1 MRAPRAGLV
10 LLLLLVVPL
19 TACGGKTE
27 KPLQI
32 GAVVAEL
39 RDVELQNDA
48 IDLMRGMGLADVARV
63 DAAWRR
69 GQTTMD
75 SGERSDI
82 RDGID
87 KATAAGIDVYLSLY
101 PGGSSQTPMTDR
113 DRADFASWVV
123 DAVKAMPNLHHVIIG
138 NEPNLNL
145 FWMPQFGASGQDLA
159 AAGYERLLARTY
171 DAVKQVAPKVEV
183 LGGALAH
190 SGTDKPGTDRD
201 THSPGR
207 FILDLGAA
215 YRASH
220 RTKPIMDAFTYH
232 PYMERSDLP
241 PTLRHRRS
249 KTLTI
254 ADYPRLVSYLG
265 RAFDGTGQKGA
276 DIPIVYDEFGV
287 EAKIPPTRASE
298 YRGREPASTHP
309 VSERTQ
315 AEYYADAFRL
325 ASCQPTV
332 RAIMIFQLVDSPMRS
347 SFQSGVVYADR
358 SAPRSGAAEIADAAA
373 RYRERKNCG

>member
-1 MRAPRAGLV
+1 MRARAGLV
-10 LLLLLVVPL
+10 LVLLVVTL

-27 KPLQI
+27 QPLQI

-39 RDVELQNDA
+39 RYVETQDDA
-48 IDLMRGMGLADVARV
+48 IVLMKGAGLADVARV

-75 SGERSDI
+75 PGMRSDI

-87 KATAAGIDVYLSLY
+87 KAQAAGIEVYLSLY
-101 PGGSSQTPMTDR
+101 PDGSSQTPITDR
-113 DRADFASWVV
+113 DRADFAAWVV
-123 DAVKAMPNLHHVIIG
+123 DGIKAMPNLKHVIIG

-145 FWMPQFGASGQDLA
+145 FWMPQFGASGQDVA
-159 AAGYERLLARTY
+159 AAAYARLLARTY
-171 DAVKQVAPKVEV
+171 DAVKRVSPQVEV

-190 SGTDKPGTDRD
+190 SGADKPEAGRD

-207 FILDLGAA
+207 FILDLGTA

-241 PTLRHRRS
+241 PTFRHPRS

-254 ADYPRLVSYLG
+254 ADYPRLLSFLE

-276 DIPIVYDEFGV
+276 DIQIVYDEFGV
-287 EAKIPPTRASE
+287 
-298 YRGREPASTHP
+298 
-309 VSERTQ
+309 
-315 AEYYADAFRL
+315 
-325 ASCQPTV
+325 
-332 RAIMIFQLVDSPMRS
+332 
-347 SFQSGVVYADR
+347 
-358 SAPRSGAAEIADAAA
+358 
-373 RYRERKNCG
+373 

>member
-1 MRAPRAGLV
+1 MRARAALV
-10 LLLLLVVPL
+10 LLLLVVPL
-19 TACGGKTE
+19 TACGGSTK

-39 RDVELQNDA
+39 RYVEFQDDA
-48 IDLMRGMGLADVARV
+48 IELMKGAGLADVARV

-75 SGERSDI
+75 PGMRSDL

-87 KATAAGIDVYLSLY
+87 KAKAAGIDVYLSLY
-101 PGGSSQTPMTDR
+101 PEGSSQTPVTDR
-113 DRADFASWVV
+113 DRADFAAWVV
-123 DAVKAMPNLHHVIIG
+123 DAVAAMPNLRHVIIG

-145 FWMPQFGASGQDLA
+145 FWMPQFGLSGRDLA
-159 AAGYERLLARTY
+159 AVGYERLLARTY
-171 DAVKQVAPKVEV
+171 DAVKGAAPQVEV

-190 SGTDKPGTDRD
+190 SGADKPGTGRD
-201 THSPGR
+201 THSPAR

-232 PYMERSDLP
+232 PYMERSDLS
-241 PTLRHRRS
+241 PTLRHPQS

-254 ADYPRLVSYLG
+254 ADYARLVSLLG
-265 RAFDGTGQKGA
+265 RAFDGTGQAGTTL
-276 DIPIVYDEFGV
+276 PIVYDEFGV
-287 EAKIPPTRASE
+287 EAHVPAAHSSE

-309 VSERTQ
+309 VSETTQ
-315 AEYYADAFRL
+315 AAYYAAAFRL
-325 ASCQPTV
+325 AACQPTV
-332 RAIMIFQLVDSPMRS
+332 RAIMIFQLVDSPLRS
-347 SFQSGVVYADR
+347 GFQSGVFYADR
-358 SAPRSGAAEIADAAA
+358 YTPRSTRARIAAAAA
-373 RYRERKNCG
+373 RYRERKDCG

>member
-1 MRAPRAGLV
+1 MRARAALV
-10 LLLLLVVPL
+10 LLLLVVPL
-19 TACGGKTE
+19 TACGGQTA

-39 RDVELQNDA
+39 RYVDLQDDA
-48 IDLMRGMGLADVARV
+48 IVLMKGAGLADVARV

-75 SGERSDI
+75 SGMRSDL

-87 KATAAGIDVYLSLY
+87 KAQAAGIEVYLSLY
-101 PGGSSQTPMTDR
+101 PAGSSQTPTTDR

-123 DAVKAMPNLHHVIIG
+123 DAVRAMPNLHHVIIG

-145 FWMPQFGASGQDLA
+145 FWLPQFGPSGQNVA
-159 AAGYERLLARTY
+159 AIGYERLLARTY
-171 DAVKQVAPKVEV
+171 DAVKRVAPKVEV

-190 SGTDKPGTDRD
+190 SGADRPGTGRD

-215 YRASH
+215 YRASQ

-232 PYMERSDLP
+232 PYMERSDLS
-241 PTLRHRRS
+241 PTLRHPRS

-254 ADYPRLVSYLG
+254 ADYGRLVSLLG
-265 RAFDGTGQKGA
+265 QAFDGTKQPGSSL
-276 DIPIVYDEFGV
+276 PIVYDEFGV
-287 EAKIPPTRASE
+287 EAKVPAAHASG

-309 VSERTQ
+309 VSETTQ
-315 AEYYADAFRL
+315 AAYYAAAFRL
-325 ASCQPTV
+325 AACQPTV
-332 RAIMIFQLVDSPMRS
+332 RAIMIFQLVDSPLRPG
-347 SFQSGVVYADR
+347 FQSGAFYADR
-358 SAPRSGAAEIADAAA
+358 YTPRSSRAGIAAA
-373 RYRERKNCG
+373 ATRYRERPEDCG

>member
-1 MRAPRAGLV
+1 MRARAGLV
-10 LLLLLVVPL
+10 LLLLVVPL
-19 TACGGKTE
+19 TACGGKTA

-39 RDVELQNDA
+39 RYVDLQDDA
-48 IDLMRGMGLADVARV
+48 IVLMKGAGLADVARV

-75 SGERSDI
+75 PGMRSDL

-87 KATAAGIDVYLSLY
+87 KAEAAGIEVYLSLY
-101 PGGSSQTPMTDR
+101 PEGSSQTPTTDR

-123 DAVKAMPNLHHVIIG
+123 DGIRAMPNLRHVIIG
-138 NEPNLNL
+138 NEPNLNF
-145 FWMPQFGASGQDLA
+145 FWMPQFGASGQNVA
-159 AAGYERLLARTY
+159 AVDYERLLARTY
-171 DAVKQVAPKVEV
+171 DAVKEVDPEVEV

-190 SGTDKPGTDRD
+190 SGTDKPGTGRD

-241 PTLRHRRS
+241 PTLRHPRS

-254 ADYPRLVSYLG
+254 ADYRRLVSFLG
-265 RAFDGTGQKGA
+265 RAFDGTDQEGTE
-276 DIPIVYDEFGV
+276 IPIVYDEFGV
-287 EAKIPPTRASE
+287 EA
-298 YRGREPASTHP
+298 H
-309 VSERTQ
+309 
-315 AEYYADAFRL
+315 
-325 ASCQPTV
+325 
-332 RAIMIFQLVDSPMRS
+332 
-347 SFQSGVVYADR
+347 
-358 SAPRSGAAEIADAAA
+358 
-373 RYRERKNCG
+373 